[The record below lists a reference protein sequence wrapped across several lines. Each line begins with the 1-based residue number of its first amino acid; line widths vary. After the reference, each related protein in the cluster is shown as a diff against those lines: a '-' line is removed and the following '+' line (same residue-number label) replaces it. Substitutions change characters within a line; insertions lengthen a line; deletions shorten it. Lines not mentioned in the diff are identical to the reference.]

1 VILDEVESQLSA
13 MLDGELPA
21 AECELLSRRIDRDEN
36 LRARWSRYALIG
48 AAMRLEPVATARRNF
63 AARVSSALEL
73 AEGKAG
79 SAAATGAYPRRLWW
93 QAALAAGL
101 VGAVAGLSI
110 TMLRSVTQGTTGGA
124 AQSVSNLPGAQ
135 SVGPVLS
142 LPVAPPHGALAATRV
157 ARAHTAA
164 TATVAAGAASTGA
177 PAIAADSDREP
188 WSYITPRDDGGA
200 KSPLRTDLVDYIVA
214 HSEYSTP
221 LMLPD
226 LLSELI
232 SGEDGLD
239 SAASVAGADNTH
251 SGAGA
256 PVNAGADGVDATAIP
271 ASASGR

>member
-1 VILDEVESQLSA
+1 
-13 MLDGELPA
+13 
-21 AECELLSRRIDRDEN
+21 
-36 LRARWSRYALIG
+36 
-48 AAMRLEPVATARRNF
+48 
-63 AARVSSALEL
+63 VSSALEL

-79 SAAATGAYPRRLWW
+79 SAARPGAYTRRLWW

-110 TMLRSVTQGTTGGA
+110 TMLRNVTQGTTNGA

-135 SVGPVLS
+135 TVGTVQS
-142 LPVAPPHGALAATRV
+142 LPATQGAVAETRV
-157 ARAHTAA
+157 ARTH
-164 TATVAAGAASTGA
+164 AAGTSTVTAGTAA
-177 PAIAADSDREP
+177 PAIAVGTSHEP

-200 KSPLRTDLVDYIVA
+200 KSPLRTELVDYIVA

-221 LMLPD
+221 LMRPD

-251 SGAGA
+251 PGAGT
-256 PVNAGADGVDATAIP
+256 PVNAGANGVDATPSP